1 MGARALRRERRL
13 RWSPNWTRILPM
25 QPQKTLTAGQALV
38 RLLANYGVD
47 TVFGIPGVHTLE
59 LYRGLPGSG
68 IRHVLTRHEQGAG
81 FMADG
86 YARVS
91 GKPGVC
97 FVITGPGVTNVAT
110 AIGQAYADSVPL
122 LVISSVNHSAS
133 LGKGWG
139 CLRETQDQ
147 RAMTAPI
154 TAFSALALSS
164 EQLPELI
171 ARAYAV
177 FDSERPRPVHIS
189 IPLDVLA
196 APVAHDWSA
205 AVARRPGRGVPC
217 TEALRAAAERLAAAR
232 RPMLIA
238 GGGALAAG
246 DALAALSERLAAPL
260 FTSVAGKG
268 LLPPDAPLN
277 AGASL
282 CVAPGWE
289 MIAEADLVLAV
300 GTEMAD
306 TDFWRERLPLSGELI
321 RVDID
326 PRKFNDFYPSAVALR
341 GDARQTLEALLA
353 RLPQEARDAA
363 PAAARVARL
372 RAEIRAAHAPLQA
385 LHQAIL
391 DRIAA
396 ALPADAF
403 VSTDMTQL
411 AYTGNYAFAS
421 RAPRSWLHPTGYG
434 TLGYGLPA
442 GIGAKLGAP
451 QRPGLVLVGDGG
463 FLYTAQELATAS
475 EELDSPLVVLLWNN
489 DALGQIRDD
498 MLGLDIEPVGV
509 LPRNPDFAL
518 LGRAYGCAVR
528 QPQDLNEL
536 ERDLRAGFGQPGVTL
551 IELRHACAR

>member
-1 MGARALRRERRL
+1 
-13 RWSPNWTRILPM
+13 M
-25 QPQKTLTAGQALV
+25 QNKTLTGGQALV

-68 IRHVLTRHEQGAG
+68 IRHVLTRHEQGAS

-97 FVITGPGVTNVAT
+97 FVITGPGVTNAAT
-110 AIGQAYADSVPL
+110 GIGQAYADSIPM
-122 LVISSVNHSAS
+122 LVISSVNHTAS

-139 CLRETQDQ
+139 ILHECQDQ

-154 TAFSALALSS
+154 TAFSAVALTA
-164 EQLPELI
+164 EDLPELI

-189 IPLDVLA
+189 VPLDVLA
-196 APVAHDWSA
+196 APVARDWSNE
-205 AVARRPGRGVPC
+205 VVRRPGRGTPAASVLD
-217 TEALRAAAERLAAAR
+217 EAVARLHAAK
-232 RPMLIA
+232 RPMIIA
-238 GGGALAAG
+238 GGGALNAA
-246 DALAALSERLAAPL
+246 AQLQELSTRLAAPL

-277 AGASL
+277 AGSSL
-282 CVAPGWE
+282 CVEPGWNL
-289 MIAEADLVLAV
+289 IAEADVVLAV

-306 TDFWRERLPLSGELI
+306 TDFWRERLPVNGEVL

-326 PRKFNDFYPSAVALR
+326 SRKFNDFYPCAVALQ
-341 GDARQTLEALLA
+341 GDAQQTLAALLE
-353 RLPQEARDAA
+353 RLSPEVRDAS
-363 PAAARVARL
+363 AAVARVAAL
-372 RAEIRAAHAPLQA
+372 RDAVKSGHGPLQSI
-385 LHQAIL
+385 HQAIL
-391 DRIAA
+391 SRIAA
-396 ALPADAF
+396 ELPADAF
-403 VSTDMTQL
+403 ISTDMTQL
-411 AYTGNYAFAS
+411 AYTGNYAFDS
-421 RAPRSWLHPTGYG
+421 LAPRSWLHPTGYG

-442 GIGAKLGAP
+442 GIGAKFGAP

-463 FLYTAQELATAS
+463 FLYTAQELATAV

-498 MLGLDIEPVGV
+498 MLGLDIEPIGV
-509 LPRNPDFAL
+509 LPRNPDFAGL
-518 LGRAYGCAVR
+518 ARAFGCTVT
-528 QPQDLNEL
+528 QPQSLAEL
-536 ERDLRAGFGQPGVTL
+536 QTDLRNGFKRNGVTL
-551 IELRHACAR
+551 IELKHACAQ

>member
-1 MGARALRRERRL
+1 M
-13 RWSPNWTRILPM
+13 NDNN
-25 QPQKTLTAGQALV
+25 KNLTGGQALV

-86 YARVS
+86 YARVT

-97 FVITGPGVTNVAT
+97 FVISGPGVTNVAT
-110 AIGQAYADSVPL
+110 AIGQAHADSIPM

-139 CLRETQDQ
+139 CLHETQDQ

-154 TAFSALALSS
+154 TAFSALALSP
-164 EQLPELI
+164 EDLPELI
-171 ARAYAV
+171 ARAWAV

-189 IPLDVLA
+189 VPLDVLA
-196 APVAHDWSA
+196 APVARDWTA
-205 AVARRPGRGVPC
+205 EVARRPGRGLPAA
-217 TEALRAAAERLAAAR
+217 EALQQAAAR
-232 RPMLIA
+232 LAQAQRPMLIA
-238 GGGALAAG
+238 GGGALDAG
-246 DALAALSERLAAPL
+246 AELAELSRRLAAPL
-260 FTSVAGKG
+260 FTTVAGKG
-268 LLPPDAPLN
+268 LLPPDAPLH

-282 CVAPGWE
+282 CVEPGWQLIE
-289 MIAEADLVLAV
+289 QADLVLAV
-300 GTEMAD
+300 GSELAD

-321 RVDID
+321 RIDID
-326 PRKFNDFYPSAVALR
+326 PRKFNDFYPCSVALR
-341 GDARQTLEALLA
+341 GDAQLSLAALLE
-353 RLPQEARDAA
+353 RLPETARD
-363 PAAARVARL
+363 PAAAMDAVASL
-372 RAEIRAAHAPLQA
+372 KAAIQGCQGPLQRI
-385 LHQAIL
+385 HQAIL
-391 DRIAA
+391 ERIARV
-396 ALPADAF
+396 LPADAF
-403 VSTDMTQL
+403 ISTDMTQL
-411 AYTGNYAFAS
+411 AYSGNYLFPS

-463 FLYTAQELATAS
+463 FLYTAQELATAV

-498 MLGLDIEPVGV
+498 MLGLDIEPIGV
-509 LPRNPDFAL
+509 LPRNPDFAG
-518 LGRAYGCAVR
+518 LGRAFGCAVR
-528 QPQDLNEL
+528 QPQSLDQLQDDLA
-536 ERDLRAGFGQPGVTL
+536 AGFAHPGVTL
-551 IELRHACAR
+551 IELKHACAQ

>member
-1 MGARALRRERRL
+1 MREDM
-13 RWSPNWTRILPM
+13 NM
-25 QPQKTLTAGQALV
+25 QSKTLTGGQALV

-68 IRHVLTRHEQGAG
+68 IRHVLTRHEQGAS

-97 FVITGPGVTNVAT
+97 FVITGPGVTNAAT
-110 AIGQAYADSVPL
+110 GIGQAYADSIPM

-139 CLRETQDQ
+139 SLHECQDQ

-154 TAFSALALSS
+154 TAFSAVALTA
-164 EQLPELI
+164 EDLPELV

-189 IPLDVLA
+189 VPLDVLA
-196 APVAHDWSA
+196 APIALDWSNE
-205 AVARRPGRGVPC
+205 VVRRPGRGPASASAIEQAV
-217 TEALRAAAERLAAAR
+217 AKLNGAK
-232 RPMLIA
+232 RPMIIA
-238 GGGALAAG
+238 GGGALNATG
-246 DALAALSERLAAPL
+246 ELLELSTRLAAPL

-277 AGASL
+277 AGSSL
-282 CVAPGWE
+282 CVEPGWKL
-289 MIAEADLVLAV
+289 IAEADVVLAV

-306 TDFWRERLPLSGELI
+306 TDFWRERLPLNAELL

-326 PRKFNDFYPSAVALR
+326 PRKFNDFYPCAVALH
-341 GDARQTLEALLA
+341 GDAQQTLAGLLE
-353 RLPQEARDAA
+353 RLPGDVRDAS
-363 PAAARVARL
+363 AAVAQVAAL
-372 RAEIRAAHAPLQA
+372 REAVKASHGPLQSI
-385 LHQAIL
+385 HQSIL

-396 ALPADAF
+396 ELPANAF
-403 VSTDMTQL
+403 ISTDMTQL

-421 RAPRSWLHPTGYG
+421 NTTRSWLHPTGYG

-442 GIGAKLGAP
+442 GIGAKFGAP

-463 FLYTAQELATAS
+463 FLYTAQELATAV

-498 MLGLDIEPVGV
+498 MLGLDIEPIGV
-509 LPRNPDFAL
+509 LPRNPDFAAL
-518 LGRAYGCAVR
+518 ARAFGCTVT
-528 QPQDLNEL
+528 QPQSLAEL
-536 ERDLRAGFGQPGVTL
+536 QTDLRHGFKRNGVTL
-551 IELRHACAR
+551 IELKHACAH

>member
-1 MGARALRRERRL
+1 
-13 RWSPNWTRILPM
+13 M
-25 QPQKTLTAGQALV
+25 QQTSLTGGQALV

-68 IRHVLTRHEQGAG
+68 IRHVLTRHEQGAS

-97 FVITGPGVTNVAT
+97 FVITGPGVTNAAT
-110 AIGQAYADSVPL
+110 GIGQAYADSIPM
-122 LVISSVNHSAS
+122 LVISSVNHTAS

-139 CLRETQDQ
+139 ILHECQDQ

-154 TAFSALALSS
+154 TAFSAVALTA
-164 EQLPELI
+164 EDLPELI

-189 IPLDVLA
+189 VPLDVLA
-196 APVAHDWSA
+196 APIARDWSNE
-205 AVARRPGRGVPC
+205 VVRRPGRGTPAVAVL
-217 TEALRAAAERLAAAR
+217 EQAVAKLQSAK
-232 RPMLIA
+232 RPMIIA
-238 GGGALAAG
+238 GGGALNAASQ
-246 DALAALSERLAAPL
+246 LQELSTRLAAPL

-277 AGASL
+277 AGSSL
-282 CVAPGWE
+282 CVEPGWKL
-289 MIAEADLVLAV
+289 IAEADVVLAV

-306 TDFWRERLPLSGELI
+306 TDFWRERLPVNGAVL

-326 PRKFNDFYPSAVALR
+326 PRKFNDFYPCAVALH
-341 GDARQTLEALLA
+341 GDAEQTLSALLE
-353 RLPQEARDAA
+353 RLPAQVRDAS
-363 PAAARVARL
+363 AAIASVAAL
-372 RAEIRAAHAPLQA
+372 REAVNSGHGPLQSI
-385 LHQAIL
+385 HQAIL
-391 DRIAA
+391 QRIAA
-396 ALPADAF
+396 ELPDNAF
-403 VSTDMTQL
+403 ISTDMTQL
-411 AYTGNYAFAS
+411 AYTGNYAFDS
-421 RAPRSWLHPTGYG
+421 LAPRSWLHPTGYG

-442 GIGAKLGAP
+442 GIGAKFGAP

-463 FLYTAQELATAS
+463 FLYTAQELATAV

-498 MLGLDIEPVGV
+498 MLGLDIEPIGV
-509 LPRNPDFAL
+509 LPRNPDFAAL
-518 LGRAYGCAVR
+518 ARAFGCTVS
-528 QPQDLNEL
+528 QPQSLAEL
-536 ERDLRAGFGQPGVTL
+536 QTDLRHGFKRNGVTL
-551 IELRHACAR
+551 IELKHACAH

>member
-1 MGARALRRERRL
+1 MHN
-13 RWSPNWTRILPM
+13 SP
-25 QPQKTLTAGQALV
+25 LTGGQALV

-97 FVITGPGVTNVAT
+97 FVITGPGVTNAAT
-110 AIGQAYADSVPL
+110 AIGQAYADSIPM
-122 LVISSVNHSAS
+122 LVISSVNHTAS

-139 CLRETQDQ
+139 CLHETQDQ

-154 TAFSALALSS
+154 TAFSAVALSA
-164 EQLPELI
+164 EDLPELV

-189 IPLDVLA
+189 VPLDVLS
-196 APVAHDWSA
+196 APVKRDWSNE
-205 AVARRPGRGVPC
+205 VARRPSRGLPASSVL
-217 TEALRAAAERLAAAR
+217 EQAAAKLAAAK
-232 RPMLIA
+232 RPMIIA
-238 GGGALAAG
+238 GGGALQAG
-246 DALAALSERLAAPL
+246 DALQQLSARLAAPV

-268 LLPPDAPLN
+268 LLAPQAPLN

-282 CVAPGWE
+282 CVEPGWKL
-289 MIAEADLVLAV
+289 IAEADVVLAV

-306 TDFWRERLPLSGELI
+306 TDFWRERLELNGELL

-326 PRKFNDFYPSAVALR
+326 PRKFNDFYPCALALQ
-341 GDARQTLEALLA
+341 GDARLTIGALLEH
-353 RLPQEARDAA
+353 LPDITPDPEAAIA
-363 PAAARVARL
+363 SVCAL
-372 RAEIRAAHAPLQA
+372 RQAVKATHGPLQT

-391 DRIAA
+391 DRVAA
-396 ALPADAF
+396 ELPDNAF
-403 VSTDMTQL
+403 ISTDMTQL

-442 GIGAKLGAP
+442 GIGGMFATED
-451 QRPGLVLVGDGG
+451 RPGLVLVGDGG
-463 FLYTAQELATAS
+463 FLYTAQELATAV
-475 EELDSPLVVLLWNN
+475 EELDRPLVVLLWNN

-498 MLGLDIEPVGV
+498 MLNLDIEPIGV
-509 LPRNPDFAL
+509 LPRNPDFAG
-518 LGRAYGCAVR
+518 LGRAFGCTVA
-528 QPQDLNEL
+528 QPGSLDEL
-536 ERDLRAGFGQPGVTL
+536 QQALRAGFARNSVTL
-551 IELRHACAR
+551 IELKHACAR

>member
-1 MGARALRRERRL
+1 MAIETSLL
-13 RWSPNWTRILPM
+13 SPVAVTP
-25 QPQKTLTAGQALV
+25 LTGGQALV

-97 FVITGPGVTNVAT
+97 FVITGPGVTNAAT
-110 AIGQAYADSVPL
+110 AIGQAYADSIPL

-139 CLRETQDQ
+139 CLHETQDQ

-154 TAFSALALSS
+154 TAFSAVALSA
-164 EQLPELI
+164 EDLPELI

-189 IPLDVLA
+189 VPLDVLSA
-196 APVAHDWSA
+196 TVARDWSHE
-205 AVARRPGRGVPC
+205 VVRRPGRGLPSA
-217 TEALRAAAERLAAAR
+217 EALQQAASTLQAAK
-232 RPMLIA
+232 RPMIIA
-238 GGGALAAG
+238 GGGALDAAAG
-246 DALAALSERLAAPL
+246 LHALSTRLAAPL

-268 LLPPDAPLN
+268 LLPADAPLN
-277 AGASL
+277 AGSTL
-282 CVAPGWE
+282 CIEPGWKL
-289 MIAEADLVLAV
+289 IAEADVVLAV

-306 TDFWRERLPLSGELI
+306 TDYWRERLPLNARLL

-326 PRKFNDFYPSAVALR
+326 ARKFNDFYPCAVALQ
-341 GDARQTLEALLA
+341 GDARQTVDALLA
-353 RLPQEARDAA
+353 LLPTQPRDAS
-363 PAAARVARL
+363 AATQAVSKLLEAVRSG
-372 RAEIRAAHAPLQA
+372 HGPLQ
-385 LHQAIL
+385 LIHQAIL
-391 DRIAA
+391 DRISAV
-396 ALPADAF
+396 LPDNT
-403 VSTDMTQL
+403 VISSDMTQL
-411 AYTGNYAFAS
+411 AYTGNYAFIS
-421 RAPRSWLHPTGYG
+421 HAPRSWLHPTGYG

-442 GIGAKLGAP
+442 GIGAKFGAP

-463 FLYTAQELATAS
+463 FLYTAQELATAV

-498 MLGLDIEPVGV
+498 MLSLDIEPIGV
-509 LPRNPDFAL
+509 LPRNPDFAA
-518 LGRAYGCAVR
+518 LGRAFGCTVK
-528 QPQDLNEL
+528 QPRSL
-536 ERDLRAGFGQPGVTL
+536 EALQEDLRIGFGHAGVTL
-551 IELRHACAR
+551 IELKQAFAH

>member
-1 MGARALRRERRL
+1 
-13 RWSPNWTRILPM
+13 M
-25 QPQKTLTAGQALV
+25 QDSKTLTGGQALV

-97 FVITGPGVTNVAT
+97 FVITGPGVTNAAT
-110 AIGQAYADSVPL
+110 PIGQAYADSIPM
-122 LVISSVNHSAS
+122 LVISSVNHTAS

-139 CLRETQDQ
+139 CLHETQDQ
-147 RAMTAPI
+147 RAITAPI
-154 TAFSALALSS
+154 TAFSAVALTA
-164 EQLPELI
+164 EDLPELI

-189 IPLDVLA
+189 VPLDVLA
-196 APVAHDWSA
+196 APVARDWTGE
-205 AVARRPGRGVPC
+205 VVRRPGRGLPDVQ
-217 TEALRAAAERLAAAR
+217 ALQAAADKLAAAK

-238 GGGALAAG
+238 GGGALQAAE
-246 DALAALSERLAAPL
+246 AVQALSERLAAPV

-268 LLPPDAPLN
+268 LLPPEAPLN

-289 MIAEADLVLAV
+289 MIEQADLVLAV

-321 RVDID
+321 RIDID
-326 PRKFNDFYPSAVALR
+326 PRKFNDFYPCAVALK
-341 GDARQTLEALLA
+341 GDARATLDALLQ
-353 RLPQEARDAA
+353 RLPEQGRSTAQA
-363 PAAARVARL
+363 VAQVAQL
-372 RAEIRAAHAPLQA
+372 RESIREGHGPLQA
-385 LHQAIL
+385 IHQAIL

-403 VSTDMTQL
+403 ISTDMTQL

-442 GIGAKLGAP
+442 GIGAKFGARE
-451 QRPGLVLVGDGG
+451 RPGLVLVGDGG
-463 FLYTAQELATAS
+463 FLYTAQELATAT

-498 MLGLDIEPVGV
+498 MIGLDIEPIGV
-509 LPRNPDFAL
+509 LPRNPDFAGL
-518 LGRAYGCAVR
+518 ARAFGCTVK
-528 QPQDLNEL
+528 QPQSLDEL
-536 ERDLRAGFGQPGVTL
+536 EQDLRAGFGHPGVTL
-551 IELRHACAR
+551 IELKHACAR

>member
-1 MGARALRRERRL
+1 
-13 RWSPNWTRILPM
+13 
-25 QPQKTLTAGQALV
+25 
-38 RLLANYGVD
+38 
-47 TVFGIPGVHTLE
+47 
-59 LYRGLPGSG
+59 
-68 IRHVLTRHEQGAG
+68 VLTRHEQGAG

-97 FVITGPGVTNVAT
+97 FVITGPGVTNAAT
-110 AIGQAYADSVPL
+110 PIGQAYADSIPM
-122 LVISSVNHSAS
+122 LVISSVNHTAS

-139 CLRETQDQ
+139 CLHETQDQ
-147 RAMTAPI
+147 RAITAPI
-154 TAFSALALSS
+154 TAFSAVALTA
-164 EQLPELI
+164 EDLPELI

-189 IPLDVLA
+189 VPLDVLA
-196 APVAHDWSA
+196 APVARDWSHE
-205 AVARRPGRGVPC
+205 VVRRPGRGLPDVQ
-217 TEALRAAAERLAAAR
+217 ALQAAADKLAAAK

-238 GGGALAAG
+238 GGGALQAAE
-246 DALAALSERLAAPL
+246 AVQALSERLAAPV

-268 LLPPDAPLN
+268 LLPPEAPLN

-289 MIAEADLVLAV
+289 MIEQADLVLAV

-321 RVDID
+321 RIDID
-326 PRKFNDFYPSAVALR
+326 PRKFNDFYPCAVALK
-341 GDARQTLEALLA
+341 GDARATLDALLQ
-353 RLPQEARDAA
+353 RLPEQGRSTAQA
-363 PAAARVARL
+363 VAQVAQL
-372 RAEIRAAHAPLQA
+372 RESIREGHGPLQA
-385 LHQAIL
+385 IHQAIL

-403 VSTDMTQL
+403 ISTDMTQL

-442 GIGAKLGAP
+442 GIGAKFGARE
-451 QRPGLVLVGDGG
+451 RPGLVLVGDGG
-463 FLYTAQELATAS
+463 FLYTAQELATAT

-498 MLGLDIEPVGV
+498 MIGLDIEPIGV
-509 LPRNPDFAL
+509 LPRNPDFAGL
-518 LGRAYGCAVR
+518 ARAFGCTVK
-528 QPQDLNEL
+528 QPQSLDEL
-536 ERDLRAGFGQPGVTL
+536 EQDLRAGFGHPGVTL
-551 IELRHACAR
+551 IELKHACAR

>member
-1 MGARALRRERRL
+1 
-13 RWSPNWTRILPM
+13 M
-25 QPQKTLTAGQALV
+25 QSKTLTGGQALV

-68 IRHVLTRHEQGAG
+68 IRHVLTRHEQGAS

-97 FVITGPGVTNVAT
+97 FVITGPGVTNAAT
-110 AIGQAYADSVPL
+110 GIGQAYADSIPM
-122 LVISSVNHSAS
+122 LVISSVNHTAS

-139 CLRETQDQ
+139 ILHECQDQ

-154 TAFSALALSS
+154 TAFSAVALTA
-164 EQLPELI
+164 EDLPELI

-189 IPLDVLA
+189 VPLDVLS
-196 APVAHDWSA
+196 APVARDWSNE
-205 AVARRPGRGVPC
+205 VVRRPGRGTPASDV
-217 TEALRAAAERLAAAR
+217 LDAAVAKLQGAKQ
-232 RPMLIA
+232 PMIIA
-238 GGGALAAG
+238 GGGALNAA
-246 DALAALSERLAAPL
+246 AQLQELSTRLAAPL

-277 AGASL
+277 AGSSL
-282 CVAPGWE
+282 CVEPGWE
-289 MIAEADLVLAV
+289 LIAEADVILAV

-306 TDFWRERLPLSGELI
+306 TDFWRERLPLTGEVL

-326 PRKFNDFYPSAVALR
+326 PRKFNDFYPCAVALH
-341 GDARQTLEALLA
+341 GDAQQTLTAVLE
-353 RLPQEARDAA
+353 RLPTDVRNADVAIAKVAALREAIQAG
-363 PAAARVARL
+363 
-372 RAEIRAAHAPLQA
+372 HGPLQSI
-385 LHQAIL
+385 HQAIL
-391 DRIAA
+391 QRIAA
-396 ALPADAF
+396 ELPANAF
-403 VSTDMTQL
+403 ISTDMTQL
-411 AYTGNYAFAS
+411 AYTGNYAYAS
-421 RAPRSWLHPTGYG
+421 QATRSWLHPTGYG

-442 GIGAKLGAP
+442 GIGAKFGAP

-463 FLYTAQELATAS
+463 FLYTAQELATAV

-498 MLGLDIEPVGV
+498 MIGLDIEPIGV
-509 LPRNPDFAL
+509 LPRNPDFAA
-518 LGRAYGCAVR
+518 LGRAFGCTVS
-528 QPQDLNEL
+528 QPQNLAEL
-536 ERDLRAGFGQPGVTL
+536 QTDLRHGFNRNGVTL
-551 IELRHACAR
+551 IELKHACVR

>member
-1 MGARALRRERRL
+1 MREH
-13 RWSPNWTRILPM
+13 S
-25 QPQKTLTAGQALV
+25 LTGGQALV

-97 FVITGPGVTNVAT
+97 FVITGPGVTNAAT
-110 AIGQAYADSVPL
+110 AIGQAYADSIPL
-122 LVISSVNHSAS
+122 LVISSVNHTAS

-139 CLRETQDQ
+139 CLHETQDQ

-154 TAFSALALSS
+154 TAFSAVALSA
-164 EQLPELI
+164 EDLPQLI
-171 ARAYAV
+171 ARAWAV

-189 IPLDVLA
+189 VPLDVLA
-196 APVAHDWSA
+196 APVAWDWSGD
-205 AVARRPGRGVPC
+205 VVRRPGRGAPAREVL
-217 TEALRAAAERLAAAR
+217 EQAAARLAAAK
-232 RPMLIA
+232 RPMIIA
-238 GGGALAAG
+238 GGGALEAAVH
-246 DALAALSERLAAPL
+246 LQELSTRLAAPV

-282 CVAPGWE
+282 CVEPGWAL
-289 MIAEADLVLAV
+289 IAEADVVLAV

-306 TDFWRERLPLSGELI
+306 TDFWRERLPLAGELL

-326 PRKFNDFYPSAVALR
+326 PRKFNDFYPCALALH
-341 GDARQTLEALLA
+341 GDARQTLAGILEQ
-353 RLPQEARDAA
+353 LPDSRRGAA
-363 PAAARVARL
+363 PAIEAVAGL
-372 RAEIRAAHAPLQA
+372 REAVRGGHGPLQA
-385 LHQAIL
+385 MHQAIL

-396 ALPADAF
+396 ELPDNAF
-403 VSTDMTQL
+403 ISTDMTQL
-411 AYTGNYAFAS
+411 AYTGNYAFSS

-442 GIGAKLGAP
+442 GIGAMFGGNG
-451 QRPGLVLVGDGG
+451 RPGLVLVGDGG
-463 FLYTAQELATAS
+463 FLYTAQELATAV
-475 EELDSPLVVLLWNN
+475 EELDRPLVVLLWNN

-498 MLGLDIEPVGV
+498 MLGLDIEPIGV
-509 LPRNPDFAL
+509 LPRNPDFAA
-518 LGRAYGCAVR
+518 LGRAFGCRVA
-528 QPQDLNEL
+528 QPASLDEL
-536 ERDLRAGFGQPGVTL
+536 QRDLRDGFAHPGVTL
-551 IELRHACAR
+551 IELKHACAR

>member
-1 MGARALRRERRL
+1 M
-13 RWSPNWTRILPM
+13 SFQSTP
-25 QPQKTLTAGQALV
+25 QPVSSSLTGGQALV

-97 FVITGPGVTNVAT
+97 FIITGPGVTNAAT
-110 AIGQAYADSVPL
+110 AIGQAYADSIPM
-122 LVISSVNHSAS
+122 LVISSVNHTSS

-139 CLRETQDQ
+139 SLHETQDQ
-147 RAMTAPI
+147 RAITAPI
-154 TAFSALALSS
+154 TAFSAVALSTDD
-164 EQLPELI
+164 LPELV
-171 ARAYAV
+171 ARAFAV

-189 IPLDVLA
+189 VPLDVLA
-196 APVAHDWSA
+196 GAISRDWSA
-205 AVARRPGRGVPC
+205 DVVRRPGRGLPE
-217 TEALRAAAERLAAAR
+217 TGALDDAAR
-232 RPMLIA
+232 RLQQAKRPMIIA

-246 DALAALSERLAAPL
+246 DELRVLSERLAALL

-268 LLPPDAPLN
+268 LLAPDAPLN
-277 AGASL
+277 AGSSL
-282 CVAPGWE
+282 CVQPGWDL
-289 MIAEADLVLAV
+289 IAQADVVLAV

-306 TDFWRERLPLSGELI
+306 TDYWCERLPLSGEVI

-326 PRKFNDFYPSAVALR
+326 PRKFNDFYPCAVALQ
-341 GDARQTLEALLA
+341 GDARHTIGALLA
-353 RLPQEARDAA
+353 RLPDETRD
-363 PAAARVARL
+363 PRESAAAVAAL
-372 RAEIRAAHAPLQA
+372 KAAIRSGHGELQSI
-385 LHQAIL
+385 HQQIL

-396 ALPADAF
+396 AMPADT
-403 VSTDMTQL
+403 VISTDMTQL

-421 RAPRSWLHPTGYG
+421 QGIRSWLHPTGYG

-442 GIGAKLGAP
+442 GIGAKFGAP

-463 FLYTAQELATAS
+463 FLYTAQELATAV

-498 MLGLDIEPVGV
+498 MLSLDIEPVGV
-509 LPRNPDFAL
+509 LPRNPDFPL
-518 LGRAYGCAVR
+518 LAKAFGCTVHE
-528 QPQDLNEL
+528 PQSLDEL
-536 ERDLRAGFGQPGVTL
+536 ERDLRRGFAHPGVTL
-551 IELRHACAR
+551 IELKHACACR

>member
-1 MGARALRRERRL
+1 MSSQSIAQ
-13 RWSPNWTRILPM
+13 SSSS
-25 QPQKTLTAGQALV
+25 TLTGGQALV

-97 FVITGPGVTNVAT
+97 FIITGPGVTNAAT
-110 AIGQAYADSVPL
+110 AIGQAYADSIPM
-122 LVISSVNHSAS
+122 LVISSVNHTAS

-139 CLRETQDQ
+139 CLHETQDQ
-147 RAMTAPI
+147 RAITAPI
-154 TAFSALALSS
+154 TAFSAVALTTDD
-164 EQLPELI
+164 LPELI
-171 ARAYAV
+171 ARAFAV

-189 IPLDVLA
+189 VPLDVLA
-196 APVAHDWSA
+196 GAISRDWS
-205 AVARRPGRGVPC
+205 VDVVRRPARGPAQAG
-217 TEALRAAAERLAAAR
+217 ALDDAAQRLQHAK
-232 RPMLIA
+232 RPMIIA

-246 DALAALSERLAAPL
+246 AELQALSEHLGAPL

-268 LLPPDAPLN
+268 LLAPDAPLN
-277 AGASL
+277 AGSSL
-282 CVAPGWE
+282 CVQPGWDL
-289 MIAEADLVLAV
+289 IAQADVVLAV

-306 TDFWRERLPLSGELI
+306 TDYWRERLPLNGEVI

-326 PRKFNDFYPSAVALR
+326 SRKFNDFYPCAVALH
-341 GDARQTLEALLA
+341 GDARQTLAALLERVPA
-353 RLPQEARDAA
+353 EARDSTEVIKAVADLKAA
-363 PAAARVARL
+363 
-372 RAEIRAAHAPLQA
+372 IRSGHGDLQTI
-385 LHQAIL
+385 HQHIL
-391 DRIAA
+391 DRIKAA
-396 ALPADAF
+396 MPADTF
-403 VSTDMTQL
+403 ISSDMTQL

-421 RAPRSWLHPTGYG
+421 QNIRSWLHPTGYG

-442 GIGAKLGAP
+442 GIGAKFGAP

-463 FLYTAQELATAS
+463 FLYTVQELATAV

-498 MLGLDIEPVGV
+498 MLSLDIEPVGV
-509 LPRNPDFAL
+509 LPRNPDFAAL
-518 LGRAYGCAVR
+518 AKAFGCTVHE
-528 QPQDLNEL
+528 PQSLDEL
-536 ERDLRAGFGQPGVTL
+536 ERDLRRGFTHAGVTL
-551 IELRHACAR
+551 IELKHASACR

>member
-1 MGARALRRERRL
+1 MPGTDKEL
-13 RWSPNWTRILPM
+13 NM
-25 QPQKTLTAGQALV
+25 QAEKTLTGGQALV

-97 FVITGPGVTNVAT
+97 FVITGPGVTNAAT
-110 AIGQAYADSVPL
+110 AIGQAYADSIPM
-122 LVISSVNHSAS
+122 LVISSVNHTAS

-139 CLRETQDQ
+139 CLHETQDQ

-154 TAFSALALSS
+154 TAFSAVALSA
-164 EQLPELI
+164 EDLPELI

-189 IPLDVLA
+189 VPLDVLD
-196 APVAHDWSA
+196 APVARDWSA
-205 AVARRPGRGVPC
+205 EVVRRPGRGVPAP
-217 TEALRAAAERLAAAR
+217 EALQQAVATLEAAR
-232 RPMLIA
+232 RPMIIA
-238 GGGALAAG
+238 GGGAVHAG
-246 DALAALSERLAAPL
+246 ASLQALSTRLAAPL

-268 LLPPDAPLN
+268 LLPSDAPLN
-277 AGASL
+277 AGSTL
-282 CVAPGWE
+282 CVEPGWAL
-289 MIAEADLVLAV
+289 IAQADVVLAV

-306 TDFWRERLPLSGELI
+306 TDYWRERLPLNAQVI

-341 GDARQTLEALLA
+341 GDAQQTVAALLA
-353 RLPQEARDAA
+353 LLPQAPRDAQGA
-363 PAAARVARL
+363 IEAVARL
-372 RAEIRAAHAPLQA
+372 RAAVKAGQGPLQVI
-385 LHQAIL
+385 HQSIL

-396 ALPADAF
+396 VLPADAF
-403 VSTDMTQL
+403 VSSDMTQL
-411 AYTGNYAFAS
+411 AYTANYAFHS
-421 RAPRSWLHPTGYG
+421 DVPRSWLHPTGYG

-442 GIGAKLGAP
+442 GIGAKFGAP
-451 QRPGLVLVGDGG
+451 GRPGLVLVGDGG
-463 FLYTAQELATAS
+463 FLYTAQELATAV

-498 MLGLDIEPVGV
+498 MLGLDIEPIGV
-509 LPRNPDFAL
+509 LPRNPDFAG
-518 LGRAYGCAVR
+518 LGRAFGCIVK
-528 QPQDLNEL
+528 QPQNLDALQADLQ
-536 ERDLRAGFGQPGVTL
+536 AGFSHPGVTL
-551 IELRHACAR
+551 IELKHACAC

>member
-1 MGARALRRERRL
+1 MS
-13 RWSPNWTRILPM
+13 SPST
-25 QPQKTLTAGQALV
+25 PQRSSSTLTGGQALV

-97 FVITGPGVTNVAT
+97 FIITGPGVTNAAT
-110 AIGQAYADSVPL
+110 AIGQAYADSIPM
-122 LVISSVNHSAS
+122 LVISSVNHTAS

-139 CLRETQDQ
+139 CLHETQDQ
-147 RAMTAPI
+147 RAITAPI
-154 TAFSALALSS
+154 TAFSAVALSTDD
-164 EQLPELI
+164 LPELI
-171 ARAYAV
+171 ARAFAV

-189 IPLDVLA
+189 VPLDVLA
-196 APVAHDWSA
+196 GAISRDWSA
-205 AVARRPGRGVPC
+205 DVVRRPGRGLPADA
-217 TEALRAAAERLAAAR
+217 ALDEAAR
-232 RPMLIA
+232 RLQQAKRPMIIA

-246 DALAALSERLAAPL
+246 AELQALSERLGAPL

-268 LLPPDAPLN
+268 LLAPDAPLN
-277 AGASL
+277 AGSSL
-282 CVAPGWE
+282 CVQPGWDL
-289 MIAEADLVLAV
+289 IAQADVVLAV

-306 TDFWRERLPLSGELI
+306 TDYWRERLPLNGEVI

-326 PRKFNDFYPSAVALR
+326 SRKFNDFYPCAVALQ
-341 GDARQTLEALLA
+341 GDARQTLAALLA
-353 RLPQEARDAA
+353 RLPAQVRDSAEAVAA
-363 PAAARVARL
+363 VAGLKAA
-372 RAEIRAAHAPLQA
+372 IRAGHGALQT
-385 LHQAIL
+385 LHQNIL

-396 ALPADAF
+396 AMPADTF
-403 VSTDMTQL
+403 ISSDMTQL

-421 RAPRSWLHPTGYG
+421 RNIRSWLHPTGYG

-442 GIGAKLGAP
+442 GIGAKFGAP

-463 FLYTAQELATAS
+463 FLYTVQELATAV

-498 MLGLDIEPVGV
+498 MLSLDIEPVGV
-509 LPRNPDFAL
+509 LPRNPDFVL
-518 LGRAYGCAVR
+518 LAKAFGCTVNE
-528 QPQDLNEL
+528 PQSLDEL
-536 ERDLRAGFGQPGVTL
+536 ERDLRRGFAHAGVTL
-551 IELRHACAR
+551 IELKHACAGQ

>member
-1 MGARALRRERRL
+1 MH
-13 RWSPNWTRILPM
+13 ST
-25 QPQKTLTAGQALV
+25 TLTGGQALV

-110 AIGQAYADSVPL
+110 AIGQAYADSIPM
-122 LVISSVNHSAS
+122 LVISSVNHTAS

-139 CLRETQDQ
+139 CLHETQDQ

-154 TAFSALALSS
+154 TAFSAVALSA
-164 EQLPELI
+164 EDLPELI

-189 IPLDVLA
+189 VPLDVLA
-196 APVAHDWSA
+196 APVARDWSTE
-205 AVARRPGRGVPC
+205 VRRRPSRGVP
-217 TEALRAAAERLAAAR
+217 TAQALDQAAARLQAAR
-232 RPMLIA
+232 RPMIIA
-238 GGGALAAG
+238 GGGALDAAQE
-246 DALAALSERLAAPL
+246 LQQLSTRLAAP
-260 FTSVAGKG
+260 FFSSVAGKG
-268 LLPPDAPLN
+268 LLAPDAPLN
-277 AGASL
+277 AGSTL
-282 CVAPGWE
+282 CVEPGWQL
-289 MIAEADLVLAV
+289 IGEADVVLAV

-306 TDFWRERLPLSGELI
+306 TDYWRERLPLNAELL

-326 PRKFNDFYPSAVALR
+326 PRKFNDFYPCALALQ
-341 GDARQTLEALLA
+341 GDARQTVAALLQ
-353 RLPQEARDAA
+353 RLEPTPRDAT
-363 PAAARVARL
+363 AAIEAVARL
-372 RAEIRAAHAPLQA
+372 RAAVRAGHGSLQ
-385 LHQAIL
+385 LIHQAIL
-391 DRIAA
+391 ERVAA
-396 ALPADAF
+396 ELPEQAF
-403 VSTDMTQL
+403 VSSDMTQL
-411 AYTGNYAFAS
+411 AYTGNYLFAS

-442 GIGAKLGAP
+442 GIGATFGAP

-463 FLYTAQELATAS
+463 LLYTAQELATAV
-475 EELDSPLVVLLWNN
+475 EELDSPLVILLWNN

-498 MLGLDIEPVGV
+498 MLGLDIEPIGV
-509 LPRNPDFAL
+509 LPRNPDFAA
-518 LGRAYGCAVR
+518 LGRAFGCTVA
-528 QPQDLNEL
+528 QPQNLEQLQNEL
-536 ERDLRAGFGQPGVTL
+536 RSGFRRNGVTL
-551 IELRHACAR
+551 IELKHACAR

>member
-1 MGARALRRERRL
+1 
-13 RWSPNWTRILPM
+13 M
-25 QPQKTLTAGQALV
+25 QHQNTLTGGQALV

-97 FVITGPGVTNVAT
+97 FIITGPGVTNAAT
-110 AIGQAYADSVPL
+110 PIGQAYADSIPM
-122 LVISSVNHSAS
+122 LVISSVNHTAS

-139 CLRETQDQ
+139 CLHETQDQ
-147 RAMTAPI
+147 RAITAPI
-154 TAFSALALSS
+154 TAFSAVALTP
-164 EQLPELI
+164 EDLPELV

-177 FDSERPRPVHIS
+177 FDGERPRPVHIS
-189 IPLDVLA
+189 VPLDVLA
-196 APVAHDWSA
+196 APVARDWTA
-205 AVARRPGRGVPC
+205 EVVRRPSRGLPDVGS
-217 TEALRAAAERLAAAR
+217 LDAAAKRLATAK
-232 RPMLIA
+232 RPMILA
-238 GGGALAAG
+238 GGGALGAA
-246 DALAALSERLAAPL
+246 DVLQALSERLAAPV

-306 TDFWRERLPLSGELI
+306 TDFWRERLPLTGELI
-321 RVDID
+321 RIDVD
-326 PRKFNDFYPSAVALR
+326 PRKFNDFYPCSVALK
-341 GDARQTLEALLA
+341 GDARQTLEVLLQH
-353 RLPQEARDAA
+353 LPETSRAGEAS
-363 PAAARVARL
+363 AARVARL
-372 RAEIRAAHAPLQA
+372 RGDIRNGHAPLQTI
-385 LHQAIL
+385 HQAIL

-396 ALPADAF
+396 TLPADAF
-403 VSTDMTQL
+403 ISTDMTQL

-442 GIGAKLGAP
+442 GIGAKFGAP
-451 QRPGLVLVGDGG
+451 SRPGLVLVGDGG
-463 FLYTAQELATAS
+463 FLYTAQELATAT

-498 MLGLDIEPVGV
+498 MLALDIEPVGV
-509 LPRNPDFAL
+509 LPRNPDFAGL
-518 LGRAYGCAVR
+518 ARAFGCTVK
-528 QPQDLNEL
+528 QPRSLDEL
-536 ERDLRAGFGQPGVTL
+536 EGDLRAGFNHPGVTL
-551 IELRHACAR
+551 IELKHACAH

>member
-1 MGARALRRERRL
+1 MREDL
-13 RWSPNWTRILPM
+13 NM
-25 QPQKTLTAGQALV
+25 QSKTLTGGQALV

-68 IRHVLTRHEQGAG
+68 IRHVLTRHEQGAS

-86 YARVS
+86 YARGS

-97 FVITGPGVTNVAT
+97 FIITGPGVTNAAT
-110 AIGQAYADSVPL
+110 GIGQAYADSIPM

-139 CLRETQDQ
+139 SLHECQDQ

-154 TAFSALALSS
+154 TAFSAVALTA
-164 EQLPELI
+164 EDLPELI

-189 IPLDVLA
+189 VPLDVLS
-196 APVAHDWSA
+196 APIARDWSND
-205 AVARRPGRGVPC
+205 VVRRPGRGPASA
-217 TEALRAAAERLAAAR
+217 TALDEAVAKLNGAK
-232 RPMLIA
+232 RPMIIA
-238 GGGALAAG
+238 GGGALNATAQLQ
-246 DALAALSERLAAPL
+246 DISNRLAAPL

-277 AGASL
+277 AGSSL
-282 CVAPGWE
+282 CVEPGWTL
-289 MIAEADLVLAV
+289 IAEADVVLAV

-306 TDFWRERLPLSGELI
+306 TDFWRERLPLNAELL

-326 PRKFNDFYPSAVALR
+326 PRKFNDFYPCAVALH
-341 GDARQTLEALLA
+341 GDAQQTLSGLLE
-353 RLPQEARDAA
+353 RLPSGARDAS
-363 PAAARVARL
+363 AAIASVAAL
-372 RAEIRAAHAPLQA
+372 REAVKASHGPLQQI
-385 LHQAIL
+385 HQSIL
-391 DRIAA
+391 DRITAE
-396 ALPADAF
+396 LPENAF
-403 VSTDMTQL
+403 ISTDMTQL
-411 AYTGNYAFAS
+411 AYTGNYAFDS
-421 RAPRSWLHPTGYG
+421 RAIRSWLHPTGYG

-442 GIGAKLGAP
+442 GIGAKFGAP

-463 FLYTAQELATAS
+463 FLYTAQELATAV

-498 MLGLDIEPVGV
+498 MIGLDIEPIGV
-509 LPRNPDFAL
+509 LPRNPDFAAL
-518 LGRAYGCAVR
+518 ARAFGCTVT
-528 QPQDLNEL
+528 QPQSLAEL
-536 ERDLRAGFGQPGVTL
+536 QTDLRHGFKRNGVTL
-551 IELRHACAR
+551 IELKHACAH

>member
-1 MGARALRRERRL
+1 MREDM
-13 RWSPNWTRILPM
+13 NM
-25 QPQKTLTAGQALV
+25 QNKTLTGGQALV

-68 IRHVLTRHEQGAG
+68 IRHVLTRHEQGAS

-97 FVITGPGVTNVAT
+97 FVITGPGVTNAAT
-110 AIGQAYADSVPL
+110 GIGQAYADSIPM

-139 CLRETQDQ
+139 SLHECQDQ

-154 TAFSALALSS
+154 TAFSAVALTA
-164 EQLPELI
+164 EDLPELI

-189 IPLDVLA
+189 VPLDVLA
-196 APVAHDWSA
+196 APIARDWSNE
-205 AVARRPGRGVPC
+205 VVRRPGRGPASA
-217 TEALRAAAERLAAAR
+217 TALDEAVARFNAAK
-232 RPMLIA
+232 RPMIIA
-238 GGGALAAG
+238 GGGALNATAQ
-246 DALAALSERLAAPL
+246 LHELSTRLAAPL

-277 AGASL
+277 AGSSL
-282 CVAPGWE
+282 CVEPGWNL
-289 MIAEADLVLAV
+289 IAEADVVLAV

-306 TDFWRERLPLSGELI
+306 TDFWRERLPLNGELLRI
-321 RVDID
+321 DID
-326 PRKFNDFYPSAVALR
+326 PRKFNDFYPCAVALH
-341 GDARQTLEALLA
+341 GDAQQTLSGLLE
-353 RLPQEARDAA
+353 RLPSDVRDAS
-363 PAAARVARL
+363 AAVASVAAL
-372 RAEIRAAHAPLQA
+372 REAVKASHGPLQSI
-385 LHQAIL
+385 HQSIL

-396 ALPADAF
+396 ELPDNAF
-403 VSTDMTQL
+403 ISTDMTQL
-411 AYTGNYAFAS
+411 AYTGNYAFDSA
-421 RAPRSWLHPTGYG
+421 ATRSWLHPTGYG

-442 GIGAKLGAP
+442 GIGAKFGAP

-463 FLYTAQELATAS
+463 FLYTAQELATAV

-498 MLGLDIEPVGV
+498 MLGLDIEPIGV
-509 LPRNPDFAL
+509 LPRNPDFAAL
-518 LGRAYGCAVR
+518 ARAFGCTVN
-528 QPQDLNEL
+528 QPQSLAEL
-536 ERDLRAGFGQPGVTL
+536 QTDLRHGFKRNGVTL
-551 IELRHACAR
+551 IELKHACACV